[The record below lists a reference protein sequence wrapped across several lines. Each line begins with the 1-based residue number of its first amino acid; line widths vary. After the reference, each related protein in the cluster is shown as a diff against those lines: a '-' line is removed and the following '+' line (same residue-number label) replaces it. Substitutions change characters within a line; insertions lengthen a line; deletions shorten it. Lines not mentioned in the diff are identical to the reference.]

1 MGWDLLRHQAL
12 DLITSEVGGPLMSR
26 SALPECAMIVHLT
39 SVSCKRCERPNCI
52 LRQNEL
58 LCRL

>member
-1 MGWDLLRHQAL
+1 MGWDLLHHQAL

-26 SALPECAMIVHLT
+26 FILSECALMTHLT
-39 SVSCKRCERPNCI
+39 SVSCEHVERQSCI
-52 LRQNEL
+52 LRQNKL